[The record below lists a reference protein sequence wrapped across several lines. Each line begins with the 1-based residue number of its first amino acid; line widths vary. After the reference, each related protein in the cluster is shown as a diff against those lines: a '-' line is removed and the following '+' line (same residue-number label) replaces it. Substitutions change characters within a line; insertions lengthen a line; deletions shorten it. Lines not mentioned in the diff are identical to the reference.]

1 MVSKGVPSRHKAFE
15 KTIVE
20 VLKTKVRRG
29 AVRLKNVIGP
39 NQKKSEAP
47 LKDYKSFVSKNKKKV
62 CNRIELTYFSKFEW
76 NM

>member
-1 MVSKGVPSRHKAFE
+1 MVSKGVPSKHKPFE

-47 LKDYKSFVSKNKKKV
+47 LKDYKSSCVKKQKKSV
-62 CNRIELTYFSKFEW
+62 
-76 NM
+76 